1 GTSRRVI
8 ASTTRNLRVL
18 PQFSFT
24 KTRAGEPR
32 PIPLIV
38 RHAPPAAPGLAAL
51 VTILVVASG
60 FIPNAFILATGAVIS
75 AVARGAGKGMDSP
88 AGDDLVTALIAV
100 AVLFLAQQALGPF
113 RGAAAIAWSL
123 KFRARIGERVM
134 RAVVTPPG
142 IAHLE
147 DPKTLDDTSRAQGVG
162 PGGIGP
168 SDALL
173 GVVMLAEL
181 RFAAVV
187 AAVILASFRWWLALA
202 LLAFRMWIRK
212 TVWKQMAE
220 GSAVALE
227 RTQQARFAT
236 YLRDLTLRP
245 DSAKETRLFG
255 LGPWIVGRFV
265 TSWQETLD
273 QVWRERR
280 KGDARVLRGALYVFV
295 ADLIG
300 FGVIARAAYTGEL
313 SPAQVAVFVQA
324 VLMIATIGQMRSEDQ
339 LIQYGAAALPAALAL
354 DDAVAAVAP
363 ASLPAGSSTRPA
375 TNGAGDGAIRFE
387 RVDFTYPT
395 ATQPVLQQLDLEIPA
410 GRSLAIVGSNGAGK
424 TSLIKLLCGLYPPTA
439 GRVTVDGTD
448 LSAIEP
454 RVWRAQIA
462 AIFQDFTR
470 YELSARDNVAF
481 GAWAHHADTDALAAV
496 AERANATAIVDHLP
510 HGWDTILARQYD
522 HGAELSGGQWQ
533 RIALARAL
541 FAVHGGAR
549 VLILDEPTAAL
560 DVRAE
565 VELFD
570 RFLELTAGLTTI
582 LVSHRFSTVRRADR
596 IVVLD
601 GGRVTETGSHDELV
615 AHGGRYARMFELQ
628 AARFRDDVEVD
639 E

>member
-1 GTSRRVI
+1 M
-8 ASTTRNLRVL
+8 L
-18 PQFSFT
+18 QFSFT

-32 PIPLIV
+32 PIPLIL
-38 RHAPPAAPGLAAL
+38 RHAPPTAPGLAAL
-51 VTILVVASG
+51 VTILVLASALL
-60 FIPNAFILATGAVIS
+60 PNAFILATGAVVS
-75 AVARGAGKGMDSP
+75 AVARGAGRGMDSP
-88 AGDDLVTALIAV
+88 AGDDLVVALIAV
-100 AVLFLAQQALGPF
+100 ATLFVAQQSVGPF
-113 RGAAAIAWSL
+113 RDAATAVWSL
-123 KFRARIGERVM
+123 KFRARISERVV
-134 RAVVTPPG
+134 RAVVIPPG

-147 DPKTLDDTSRAQGVG
+147 DPRTLDDISRAQGVG

-168 SDALL
+168 SDALRGL
-173 GVVMLAEL
+173 VMLAEL

-187 AAVILASFRWWLALA
+187 SAVILASFRWWLAVA
-202 LLAFRMWIRK
+202 LLLFRLWIRK
-212 TVWKQMAE
+212 TVWKQMAQ

-245 DSAKETRLFG
+245 ESAKETRLFG

-273 QVWRERR
+273 AVWRERR

-295 ADLIG
+295 ADMIG
-300 FGVIARAAYTGEL
+300 FGVIARSATTGEL
-313 SPAQVAVFVQA
+313 SPAEVAVFVQA
-324 VLMIATIGQMRSEDQ
+324 VIMIATIGQMRAEDQ

-354 DDAVAAVAP
+354 DAAVAATSTAPSSP
-363 ASLPAGSSTRPA
+363 ASAGDVSPAGT
-375 TNGAGDGAIRFE
+375 IRFE
-387 RVDFTYPT
+387 GVDFTYPT
-395 ATQPVLQQLDLEIPA
+395 ATRPVLRQLDLEIA
-410 GRSLAIVGSNGAGK
+410 DGRSLAIVGSNGAGK
-424 TSLIKLLCGLYPPTA
+424 TSLIKLLCGLYQPTG
-439 GRVTVDGTD
+439 GRITVDGTD
-448 LSAIEP
+448 LSGLDP
-454 RVWRAQIA
+454 RAWRSQIA

-481 GAWAHHADTDALAAV
+481 GAWPHHADSDALTAAV
-496 AERANATAIVDHLP
+496 DRANATEIVDHLP

-522 HGAELSGGQWQ
+522 NGAELSGGQWQ

-601 GGRVTETGSHDELV
+601 GGRVTETGSHDELI
-615 AHGGRYARMFELQ
+615 ARGGRYAQMFELQ
-628 AARFRDDVEVD
+628 AARFRV
-639 E
+639 

>member
-1 GTSRRVI
+1 MLG
-8 ASTTRNLRVL
+8 
-18 PQFSFT
+18 FSVT
-24 KTRAGEPR
+24 KTRAGDPR
-32 PIPLIV
+32 PIPLVI
-38 RHAPPAAPGLAAL
+38 RHASAAAPGLAFAVGLL
-51 VTILVVASG
+51 VLASG
-60 FIPNAFILATGAVIS
+60 LLPNLFILATGAVVS
-75 AVARGAGKGMDSP
+75 TVARGAGDGLDSP
-88 AGDDLVTALIAV
+88 AGDDLVAALIAV
-100 AVLFLAQQALGPF
+100 AVLFIAQQSLGPF
-113 RGAAAIAWSL
+113 RDAATVVWSL
-123 KFRARIGERVM
+123 KFRARISERVM

-147 DPKTLDDTSRAQGVG
+147 DPRTLDDISRAQGVG

-168 SDALL
+168 SDALR

-181 RFAAVV
+181 RFAAVI
-187 AAVILASFRWWLALA
+187 AALILASFRWWLALA
-202 LLAFRMWIRK
+202 LLVFRLWIRK

-245 DSAKETRLFG
+245 EAAKETRLFG
-255 LGPWIVGRFV
+255 LGPWIVGRFI

-273 QVWRERR
+273 GVWHERR

-295 ADLIG
+295 ADLVA
-300 FGVIARAAYTGEL
+300 FGVIARSASTGEL
-313 SPAQVAVFVQA
+313 SPAQVVVFVQA
-324 VLMIATIGQMRSEDQ
+324 VIMIATIGRMRAEDQ

-354 DDAVAAVAP
+354 DAAVAAVSP
-363 ASLPAGSSTRPA
+363 AFA
-375 TNGAGDGAIRFE
+375 TNGATGRAGEMSGDGTIRFE
-387 RVDFTYPT
+387 QVDFSYPT
-395 ATQPVLQQLDLEIPA
+395 ATHRVLQQLDLEIPG
-410 GRSLAIVGSNGAGK
+410 GRSLAVVGSNGAGK
-424 TSLIKLLCGLYPPTA
+424 TSLVKLLCGLYPPTG
-439 GRVTVDGTD
+439 GRITVDGTD
-448 LSAIEP
+448 LVDLDP
-454 RVWRAQIA
+454 RAWRSHIA

-481 GAWAHHADTDALAAV
+481 GAWSHHADTGALATAV
-496 AERANATAIVDHLP
+496 EKANATAIMDGLP
-510 HGWDTILARQYD
+510 HGWDTILARQYEN
-522 HGAELSGGQWQ
+522 GAELSGGQWQ

-601 GGRVTETGSHDELV
+601 GGRVTESGTHDELV
-615 AHGGRYARMFELQ
+615 ARGGRYAQMFELQ
-628 AARFRDDVEVD
+628 AARFRDAPDD
-639 E
+639 EPEGPPEPEA

>member
-1 GTSRRVI
+1 LLG
-8 ASTTRNLRVL
+8 
-18 PQFSFT
+18 FSFT

-32 PIPLIV
+32 SIPLIL
-38 RHAPPAAPGLAAL
+38 RHAPVAAPGLTVL
-51 VTILVVASG
+51 VTILVLVSG
-60 FIPNAFILATGAVIS
+60 FLPNAFILATGAVVS
-75 AVARGAGKGMDSP
+75 AVARGAGRGMDSP
-88 AGDDLVTALIAV
+88 AGDDLITALIAV
-100 AVLFLAQQALGPF
+100 AVLFIAQQSVGPC
-113 RGAAAIAWSL
+113 RDAATLAWSL
-123 KFRARIGERVM
+123 KFRARISERVM

-147 DPKTLDDTSRAQGVG
+147 DPRTLDDISRAQGVG

-168 SDALL
+168 SDALR
-173 GVVMLAEL
+173 GVIMLAEL

-187 AAVILASFRWWLALA
+187 SAVILASFRWWLALA
-202 LLAFRMWIRK
+202 LLVFRMWIRK
-212 TVWKQMAE
+212 TVWKQMAQ

-245 DSAKETRLFG
+245 DAAKETRLFG
-255 LGPWIVGRFV
+255 LGPWIIGRFV
-265 TSWQETLD
+265 SSWQETLD
-273 QVWRERR
+273 AVWRERR
-280 KGDARVLRGALYVFV
+280 KGDMRVLRGALYVFV
-295 ADLIG
+295 ADAIA
-300 FGVIARAAYTGEL
+300 FGVIARAATTGEL
-313 SPAQVAVFVQA
+313 SAAQVAVFVQA
-324 VLMIATIGQMRSEDQ
+324 VIMIATIGQMRAEDQ

-354 DDAVAAVAP
+354 DDAVASAAP
-363 ASLPAGSSTRPA
+363 AAFVAGQASDAS
-375 TNGAGDGAIRFE
+375 GDGTIRFE
-387 RVDFTYPT
+387 QVSFTYPT
-395 ATQPVLQQLDLEIPA
+395 ATHPVLRELDLEIPA

-424 TSLIKLLCGLYPPTA
+424 TSLIKLLCGLYPPTG
-439 GRVTVDGTD
+439 GRITVGGSD
-448 LSAIEP
+448 LADLDP
-454 RVWRAQIA
+454 RAWRSHIA

-470 YELSARDNVAF
+470 YELSARDNVAV
-481 GAWAHHADTDALAAV
+481 GAWSHHADAV
-496 AERANATAIVDHLP
+496 ALGVAVGRANATAIIDGLP

-522 HGAELSGGQWQ
+522 NGAELSGGQWQ

-601 GGRVTETGSHDELV
+601 SGRVTETGSHDELI
-615 AHGGRYARMFELQ
+615 ARGGRYAQMFELQ
-628 AARFRDDVEVD
+628 AARFRDAAPEIDA
-639 E
+639 